1 MQSIILSLASRYAL
15 STAEVIQEIESA
27 FARQFSQWYRQEVM
41 VFLREGMQL
50 EVVAYVKK
58 NGLPVQR
65 ILDLPAVLARNQF
78 KTILENHLATAA
90 VVKQARLLKGFER
103 RLLWGEIVRNRT
115 GDLLLVETEII
126 LDEPIIAICPL
137 NRIGLHERH
146 AGRFQPGQ
154 RRAFHLRRIEPVLV
168 NGTPR
173 TKVVL
178 DRVSKTLTENLFR
191 YNLGDAADRFHFRCL
206 KRYVGHKSIILTTR
220 RLPREVI
227 VAVDRELQERI
238 EVRIVKA
245 LP

>member
-1 MQSIILSLASRYAL
+1 MQSIIFSLASRYAL
-15 STAEVIQEIESA
+15 SPAEVIQEVESA
-27 FARQFSQWYRQEVM
+27 FARQLSQWYRQEIM

-50 EVVAYVKK
+50 EVVTYSQK

-65 ILDLPAVLARNQF
+65 ILDLPAVLSRNQF
-78 KTILENHLATAA
+78 VTILENHMVTAA
-90 VVKQARLLKGFER
+90 VIKQVRQLKGFER
-103 RLLWGEIVRNRT
+103 RLLWGEVIRNRT
-115 GDLLLVETEII
+115 GDHLLVDTEII
-126 LDEPIIAICPL
+126 PDTPIIAVCPL
-137 NRIGLHERH
+137 NRIGLHERN

-173 TKVVL
+173 TKVIL
-178 DRVSKTLTENLFR
+178 DRVSKTLTENLLR
-191 YNLGDAADRFHFRCL
+191 HHLDDADHRFHFRCL
-206 KRYVGHKSIILTTR
+206 KRYVGHKSIVLVTR

-227 VAVDRELQERI
+227 IAVDRELQERI